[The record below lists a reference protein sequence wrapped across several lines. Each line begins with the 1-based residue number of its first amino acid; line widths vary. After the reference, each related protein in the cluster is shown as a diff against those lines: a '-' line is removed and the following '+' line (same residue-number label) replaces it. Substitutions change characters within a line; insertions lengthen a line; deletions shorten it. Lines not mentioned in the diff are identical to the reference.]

1 MHNTL
6 NQRKNIMIVS
16 DKKSGRKGKT
26 FSLAELNERL
36 KKLREMDEKEAE
48 SNASGFQYS
57 QLRESLIKLQDDDK
71 TKKGAGI

>member
-1 MHNTL
+1 
-6 NQRKNIMIVS
+6 MIVS